1 MKPTHALQKLESLRT
16 EFGPGRSA
24 WKLAFLTVL
33 ERTRLPSARAV
44 FALHEQ
50 LSFMRAHPDD
60 EPLLKQ
66 IEKMLHAFATRPD
79 LRQHRA
85 ALADSG
91 IAGTDIHYAFY
102 WPTAHWLATRWPDQ
116 LHIDWKSIAD
126 PAPLA
131 AALPRL
137 ASPLQA
143 EWLRNESPSPRTA
156 LARMNAAEGYT
167 GSGAFLVQRIA
178 ALPGNDHTREAL
190 ADGLEIPYHVAPVT
204 STPIGTAA
212 DTPSRTLGWHA
223 ASPVSFISQPLQHV
237 HPDLRAEMRKAPK
250 GVRLASAMEAR
261 QLLDLA
267 RGALVTRSRDIDG
280 IAYGD
285 ERDIWVVDD
294 RDGLQWAVIGVLPE
308 RRAPLRAT
316 YGFLTLRNG
325 VPTGYGQLDSLF
337 KSVALSFNSYPTFR
351 GAETARVFARLL
363 AACCAFLGTTAF
375 TLAPYQ
381 IGHRNADA
389 VASGAWWFYYKLGFR
404 PRNPALLALAEKEL
418 ARMHRKKGY
427 RSPPATLRQLATDT
441 LVLDTATTRAP
452 DWSRLA
458 SLGEVLSSTPLTR
471 DASRQLLRTLGLR
484 TAPGKNADQRH
495 AWQAWAPLVQL
506 LGVEN
511 WSATE
516 RKALVEV
523 ILAKGGRSERDYL
536 QRFDAHPKLA
546 RALRAF
552 AGA

>member
-1 MKPTHALQKLESLRT
+1 MKPAHALQKLESLRT
-16 EFGPGRSA
+16 EYGPGRSA
-24 WKLAFLTVL
+24 WKLAFLKVL
-33 ERTRLPSARAV
+33 ERGRLPSARAV
-44 FALHEQ
+44 LALHEQ

-60 EPLLKQ
+60 AKLLTQ
-66 IEKMLHAFATRPD
+66 VEALLHGFAKRAD
-79 LRQHRA
+79 LRRHRA

-116 LHIDWKSIAD
+116 LHIDWPGVAD
-126 PAPLA
+126 AAPLA
-131 AALPRL
+131 AALPLL
-137 ASPLQA
+137 ASPMQT
-143 EWLRNESPSPRTA
+143 EWLRNDAPSPRVA
-156 LARMNAAEGYT
+156 LSRMNAAEGYM

-178 ALPGNDHTREAL
+178 ALPGDDRTREAL
-190 ADGLEIPYHVAPVT
+190 ADGLEIPYRIEPLT
-204 STPIGTAA
+204 GTDG

-223 ASPVSFISQPLQHV
+223 ASPMSFIAKPLQRI
-237 HPDLRAEMRKAPK
+237 HPDLRTEMRKTPK
-250 GVRLASAMEAR
+250 GLRLASPLEAR

-285 ERDIWVVDD
+285 ERDIWVIDD
-294 RDGLQWAVIGVLPE
+294 RDGLQWALIGVVPE

-325 VPTGYGQLDSLF
+325 VPTGYGQIDALF
-337 KSVALSFNSYPTFR
+337 RSVDLSFNSYPTFR

-363 AACCAFLGTTAF
+363 AACRALLGTTAF

-381 IGHRNADA
+381 IGHHNVEA

-404 PRNPALLALAEKEL
+404 PRNPALRALAEKEL
-418 ARMHRKKGY
+418 ARMQSKKGY

-441 LVLDTATTRAP
+441 LVLDTAATRAP

-471 DASRQLLRTLGLR
+471 NASAQLLHTLGLR
-484 TAPGKNADQRH
+484 AAPGKNSEQSR

-511 WSATE
+511 WSAAE

-552 AGA
+552 SGA